1 MRRWN
6 GWGDA
11 STVVELPAQGAGFL
25 AERLGPGRRLPEA
38 TLEQALARVPA
49 SRLQAHD
56 LYSISAED
64 RLLHARGQSLADWL
78 ALREGELGAYPDAVA
93 FPETAEQ
100 IRQLLALAEDRDLCL
115 IPYGGGTS
123 VAGHINPGWSERPV
137 LTVSLARM
145 SRLLDLDEDSLLAT
159 FGPGA
164 SGPQVE
170 SQLRARGY
178 TLGHFPQSWELSTLG
193 GWVASRSSGQQS
205 LRYGRIEQLFAGGTL
220 ETFAGPMPIATFPA
234 SAAGPD
240 LREVVLGSEGRFG
253 IISEVKV
260 RVSRLPDD
268 ERFYGVFLPDWQQ
281 ALQAVR
287 ALAQARVPLSMLR
300 LSNALETETQLALAG
315 HPTQIAWLEKYLAL
329 RGAGAGKCLLTFGV
343 TGNRRQN
350 ALSLRQARQHLKA
363 FGGVFTGT
371 LLGKKWAQNRFRF
384 PYLRESLWNAG
395 YLVDTLETATD
406 WSNVDRLLQRIEQ
419 SLRDGLAAEG
429 EQVHVFTHLSHVY
442 GEGSSIYTTYHVID
456 RQRRHAGGGHGFQL
470 DPGGAVEPAATG
482 DLHPVRR
489 QCLQFDVDPG
499 EQQRVAQGDQFVGL
513 LCRHDPGDARHGE
526 HIALGMALVLDQLQG
541 GREHAH
547 PGPSLGL
554 ALGSGLAGDIHH
566 AGPALVVQVS
576 EFIHVQPRI
585 TTVDQLRT

>member
-11 STVVELPAQGAGFL
+11 STVVELPAEGAGFL
-25 AERLGPGRRLPEA
+25 AERLGPGFRLPEA
-38 TLEQALARVPA
+38 SLEQALARVPA
-49 SRLQAHD
+49 SRLPAHP
-56 LYSISAED
+56 LYSIEPQE

-78 ALREGELGAYPDAVA
+78 ALREGELGVYPDAVA
-93 FPETAEQ
+93 FPESAGQ
-100 IRQLLALAEDRDLCL
+100 IRQLLAMAEERDLCL

-123 VAGHINPGWSERPV
+123 VAGHINPAWSERPV

-268 ERFYGVFLPDWQQ
+268 ERFYGVFLPDWTQ

-287 ALAQARVPLSMLR
+287 VLAQARVPLSMLR
-300 LSNALETETQLALAG
+300 LSNAVETETQLALAG

-329 RGAGAGKCLLTFGV
+329 RGAGQGKCLLTFGV

-406 WSNVDRLLQRIEQ
+406 WSNVDTLLQRIED

-442 GEGSSIYTTYHVID
+442 GEGSSIYTTYVFRPDQQYPATLARWQALKHGASQTIVEHRGTISHQHGVGKD
-456 RQRRHAGGGHGFQL
+456 HAPYL
-470 DPGGAVEPAATG
+470 PLEKGALAMDT
-482 DLHPVRR
+482 
-489 QCLQFDVDPG
+489 LQ
-499 EQQRVAQGDQFVGL
+499 
-513 LCRHDPGDARHGE
+513 
-526 HIALGMALVLDQLQG
+526 ALGRHFDPA
-541 GREHAH
+541 GRLN
-547 PGPSLGL
+547 PGTLL
-554 ALGSGLAGDIHH
+554 E
-566 AGPALVVQVS
+566 Q
-576 EFIHVQPRI
+576 
-585 TTVDQLRT
+585 